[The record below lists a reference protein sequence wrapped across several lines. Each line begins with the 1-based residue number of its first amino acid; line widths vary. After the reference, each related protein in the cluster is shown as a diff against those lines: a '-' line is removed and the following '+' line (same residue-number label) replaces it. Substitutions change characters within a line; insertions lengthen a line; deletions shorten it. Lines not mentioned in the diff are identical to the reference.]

1 MESFTESKTKK
12 FTDKLKKNKNYNS
25 KYTISTV
32 KKKLKNSQVFSNVK
46 EVKDDGIIE
55 LKTGEYACLL
65 EINPIDL
72 SLSSKTETNSL
83 FLHFKEIFKM
93 QELKMKFVKLDK
105 KINLNQNK
113 ENYKE
118 LIEKLSDDE
127 KRVKLLNTNFDL
139 IQEIEKGE
147 GTLSSAYYII
157 LIAKNI
163 DTLNKQLDTIDNV
176 TNNMIPRIYIDLI
189 VNKLEIYDFLCNFY
203 FSCSNFEQ
211 IMSYDLPELIS
222 PMYLEEKGNCLIVDD
237 KEVQLIT
244 IKGLPNFLDEMYL
257 NGLFNIPNVRVVLNI
272 NDSID
277 TEKYINKL
285 DSNYKFLLSDRNTT
299 SKLSDAS
306 AIDLE
311 KQNNEILMNDL
322 KNGDEKIRELS
333 LIFAIEGDKKTR
345 DAYFKLI
352 KELASKYQLKVDIP
366 RLRQM
371 ETWQSYD
378 ITGFL
383 LKDYSFGLPTLTIA
397 SGFPFTKTFHND
409 YSGYIF
415 GVDEQYELPIVF
427 DPFYLNKKS
436 RTSHNV
442 AVVASTGGGKS
453 FAIKKLLVNEFARK
467 SKIFIL
473 DAEEEYKK
481 LVLQNGGEYIDLF
494 SKKNGIINP
503 LQIRYIP
510 NDDMNKEE
518 DYPLPKHLSFLET
531 FFKNSFEDI
540 TDSQVIILI
549 RIVEALYN
557 KKGISKSTSIDELEK
572 LKNTDYPIF
581 TDLYNFLPEYKRIT
595 NIPEEIKA
603 INQIQIY
610 ISRFLNGTDSY
621 LFNGY
626 TNIDLSN
633 DLIGFNLKDLLYS
646 DNKRL
651 KNTQIINLLTY
662 LNNAIVTNK
671 INNDKL
677 DRKYKKPICIVA
689 DEFHLFIDEE
699 NCEILKNFGS
709 LARRIRKYTGS
720 LIVAT
725 QSINDFIGNNDVL
738 RHAKAIF
745 NNCQYQ
751 MVGMLKEADMNA
763 YFELFKDNPLT
774 DTQKDFLLTA
784 SQGKFLLSITR
795 KKKLRLYVQANVV
808 EREMMGEE

>member
-1 MESFTESKTKK
+1 MESLKESKSKKYINKVKKNNKSNYTKK
-12 FTDKLKKNKNYNS
+12 D
-25 KYTISTV
+25 I
-32 KKKLKNSQVFSNVK
+32 KKKLKNSQIFSNVK
-46 EVKDDGIIE
+46 EVKDDGIIV

-72 SLSSKTETNSL
+72 SLSSKNEMRGL
-83 FLHFKEIFKM
+83 FACMKDLYNI
-93 QELKMKFVKLDK
+93 QDLKMKCIKLDK
-105 KINLNQNK
+105 KVNLNQNK
-113 ENYKE
+113 ENYEK
-118 LIEKLSDDE
+118 LIEKFKDDDI
-127 KRVKLLNTNFDL
+127 RLKLLEANYNM
-139 IQEIEKGE
+139 IKEIELSE
-147 GTLSSAYYII
+147 DTLSSAYYIV
-157 LIAKNI
+157 LIGKNVE
-163 DTLNKQLDTIDNV
+163 TLNRQLDDVENITFNL
-176 TNNMIPRIYIDLI
+176 NPRLYVDLI
-189 VNKLEIYDFLCNFY
+189 TNKLEIYSFLCNFY
-203 FSCSNFEQ
+203 YSDVNLEQ
-211 IMSYDLPELIS
+211 ILSYDLPDLIS
-222 PMYLEEKGNCLIVDD
+222 PLYLEEKGNMILLDD
-237 KEVQLIT
+237 KEIQLVT
-244 IKGLPNFLDEMYL
+244 IKGLPKFLDDMYF
-257 NGLFNIPNVRVVLNI
+257 NELFNIPNVKACLNI
-272 NDSID
+272 NDTID
-277 TEKYINKL
+277 TEKYINIL
-285 DSNYKFLLSDRNTT
+285 DSSYKFLLSDRNTT

-306 AIDLE
+306 AIELE
-311 KQNNEILMNDL
+311 KQNNEILMNEL
-322 KNGDEKIRELS
+322 KNGNEKIKELT
-333 LIFAIEGDKKTR
+333 LILSIQGNKKER
-345 DAYFKLI
+345 DYYYKRI
-352 KELASKYQLKVDIP
+352 KELASYYQLKIDIP

-371 ETWQSYD
+371 ETWQSFD

-383 LKDYSFGLPTLTIA
+383 LKDYAFSLPTLTIS

-409 YSGYIF
+409 KSGYVL
-415 GVDEQYELPIVF
+415 GVDDQMNLPIIF

-436 RTSHNV
+436 RISHNI

-453 FAIKKLLVNEFARK
+453 YAIKKMIVNEFARK

-481 LVLQNGGEYIDLF
+481 LVMLNGGEYIDLF

-510 NDDMNKEE
+510 NDDMSKEE

-531 FFKNSFEDI
+531 FFKNAFEDI
-540 TDSQVIILI
+540 TDSQVIILT

-557 KKGISKSTSIDELEK
+557 KKGITKDTSINDLEK
-572 LKNTDYPIF
+572 MKNTDYPIF
-581 TDLYNFLPEYKRIT
+581 TELYNFIPEYRKNIH
-595 NIPEEIKA
+595 IPEEIRS

-626 TNIDLSN
+626 TTIDLSN

-651 KNTQIINLLTY
+651 IRTQIINLLTY

-677 DRKYKKPICIVA
+677 DKEYRKPICIVA
-689 DEFHLFIDEE
+689 DEFHLFIDDE

-709 LARRIRKYTGS
+709 LARRIRKYVGS

-725 QSINDFIGNNDVL
+725 QSINDFIGNSDVL

-751 MVGMLKEADMNA
+751 LVGMLKEADMNA

-774 DTQKDFLLTA
+774 ETQKDFLLKAT
-784 SQGKFLLSITR
+784 QGSFLLSITR
-795 KKKLRLYVQANVV
+795 KKKLRLKVEANAI
-808 EREMMGEE
+808 EREMMGEN